1 MLRQA
6 MHNTTEFTHMLLK
19 HCMIGAL
26 RFWDNMLS
34 DSAHNYENDSARNY
48 ENDSACNYEL
58 TTMGVTPISKQ

>member
-1 MLRQA
+1 